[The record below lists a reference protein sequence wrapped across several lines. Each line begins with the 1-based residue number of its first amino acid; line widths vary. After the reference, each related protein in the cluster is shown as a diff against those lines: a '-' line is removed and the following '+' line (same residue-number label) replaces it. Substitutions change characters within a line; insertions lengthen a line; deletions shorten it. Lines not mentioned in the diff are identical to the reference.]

1 MSDKVLGQRIRA
13 IRRAR
18 GFTLV
23 QLAGAT
29 GMSRTTLSAIECGQR
44 QLRISQLTAIVDA
57 LGADISGILT
67 TSTLS
72 A

>member
-29 GMSRTTLSAIECGQR
+29 GMSRTTISAIECGQR
-44 QLRISQLTAIVDA
+44 KLRISQLTAIADA
-57 LGADISGILT
+57 LGTDINEILT

>member
-18 GFTLV
+18 GFTLA

-44 QLRISQLTAIVDA
+44 KLRISQLTAIADA
-57 LGADISGILT
+57 LGTDINEIIA
-67 TSTLS
+67 TSNLS

>member
-44 QLRISQLTAIVDA
+44 KLRISQLTAIADA
-57 LGADISGILT
+57 LGTDINEILT

>member
-1 MSDKVLGQRIRA
+1 MSDKVLGQRIRT
-13 IRRAR
+13 IRRTR

-29 GMSRTTLSAIECGQR
+29 GMSKTTLSAIECGQR
-44 QLRISQLTAIVDA
+44 QLRIAQLNAIAAA
-57 LGADISGILT
+57 LGTDINEILT
-67 TSTLS
+67 TSNLP

>member
-1 MSDKVLGQRIRA
+1 MSDKALGQRIRA

-44 QLRISQLTAIVDA
+44 KLRISQLTAIADA
-57 LGADISGILT
+57 LGTDINEILT

>member
-1 MSDKVLGQRIRA
+1 MSDKVLGQRIRT
-13 IRRAR
+13 IRRTR

-44 QLRISQLTAIVDA
+44 KLRISQLTAIADA
-57 LGADISGILT
+57 LGTDISGILT
-67 TSTLS
+67 TSNLS
-72 A
+72 S